1 MVPYIKTLLY
11 TKYLFSKNGNH
22 AAPWTNPQ
30 YRHDQK
36 LHQWFPTR
44 LLEKIHPTSPTIL
57 ESLWN
62 ISKCQGEIYQNFY
75 RNQSE
80 SRSTNLGWDKVP
92 VLCSKSFQLW
102 QIDVMCLHGEGNQTF
117 ASPDAQMDQLIS
129 WYQDDW
135 LKSKLSLVDSWLGE
149 LVNPKSL
156 HDIRVDVSLVCTWC
170 NHEGLIASPKSQLNQ

>member
-30 YRHDQK
+30 SRHDQK

-44 LLEKIHPTSPTIL
+44 LLEKIHPTSRKPMKHRQMPGSHLPKFLSQPVGTK
-57 ESLWN
+57 SAHQRW
-62 ISKCQGEIYQNFY
+62 G
-75 RNQSE
+75 
-80 SRSTNLGWDKVP
+80 KVP

-102 QIDVMCLHGEGNQTF
+102 HIDVMCLHGEGNQTF
-117 ASPDAQMDQLIS
+117 ASPDAQMDQHIS

-135 LKSKLSLVDSWLGE
+135 LKWKLSLVDSWLGE

-156 HDIRVDVSLVCTWC
+156 HDIRVDVSLVCIDATTK
-170 NHEGLIASPKSQLNQ
+170 G